1 MLQKMREA
9 NLPQITTAMLN
20 NLKAILKCK
29 NQDEYLNRV
38 EECVYSDTEPE
49 EERQQQKRKL
59 AKRKKVA
66 LRDDSDSEYDIFAEH
81 VEQPVEASAPALVS
95 MPASMPSSMP
105 ASIPAPAPKRKGRKP
120 AQEPTRCSKR
130 QKKA

>member
-1 MLQKMREA
+1 MAFAERKK
-9 NLPQITTAMLN
+9 NLDFLVAAKNILVGAKRRRGLPRLTAPALEY
-20 NLKAILKCK
+20 
-29 NQDEYLNRV
+29 QDEYLNRV

-49 EERQQQKRKL
+49 EERQQQKRKV

-105 ASIPAPAPKRKGRKP
+105 ASIPAP
-120 AQEPTRCSKR
+120 
-130 QKKA
+130 